1 MLSAGIFHVI
11 VQWRVST
18 QSVRQHGRGRWWMMQ
33 NGKKADRLLTLPSAY
48 ISSAT
53 TSVFTTEGGQV
64 QAGNCYCICIFSL
77 LPCTAFLSPGSSA
90 DITYLSTKR
99 GQAEI
104 SHPCML
110 TKMFGLPPACSAYSL
125 TPPCSPLSTACL
137 HKLNPWSAKWTF
149 PVHMCVCVCLCV

>member
-1 MLSAGIFHVI
+1 MTCEYAECTPAWS
-11 VQWRVST
+11 
-18 QSVRQHGRGRWWMMQ
+18 
-33 NGKKADRLLTLPSAY
+33 GKVMNDAKWKKGWQTVNTSFCVYLV
-48 ISSAT
+48 AT